1 MEVQLRRLVRL
12 ILEDQKEMALLT
24 KTTKEQFP
32 TIQHLRTVE
41 LRFQAYQLRIWLIQL
56 GIPQD
61 CLQMSSLR
69 TNLASRQSKLQTHLV
84 ETTFKQAALNNKIN
98 ENI

>member
-56 GIPQD
+56 GIPQEEID
-61 CLQMSSLR
+61 YLCINGEIQC
-69 TNLASRQSKLQTHLV
+69 AQYKVQS
-84 ETTFKQAALNNKIN
+84 EAP
-98 ENI
+98 